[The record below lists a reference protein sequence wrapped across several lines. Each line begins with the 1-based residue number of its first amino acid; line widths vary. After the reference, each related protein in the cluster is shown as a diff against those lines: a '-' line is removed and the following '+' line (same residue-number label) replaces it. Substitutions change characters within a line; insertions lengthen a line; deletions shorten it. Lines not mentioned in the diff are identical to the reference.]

1 MTVFLFPGQG
11 SQRKGMGN
19 TLFDEFKEVTAR
31 ADEILGYSVK
41 ELCLHDTH
49 QQLGQTQ
56 FTQPAL
62 YTVNALI
69 CASGKFMPLLEAQ
82 QYQASCEADGVGVAP
97 KRRDVC
103 ARSSRLLPFALLPQL

>member
-69 CASGKFMPLLEAQ
+69 CASDKFMPLL
-82 QYQASCEADGVGVAP
+82 
-97 KRRDVC
+97 
-103 ARSSRLLPFALLPQL
+103 

>member
-1 MTVFLFPGQG
+1 MEISNPTKKDMHLFSSRGSQSSHRATMTVFLFPGQG

-69 CASGKFMPLLEAQ
+69 CASDKFMPLL
-82 QYQASCEADGVGVAP
+82 
-97 KRRDVC
+97 
-103 ARSSRLLPFALLPQL
+103 